1 MTPRTDEPPELKF
14 ASEVLSN
21 ERWTPTPLL
30 PATVIGNRLGCDL
43 WLKREDCTPIGSFK
57 LRGALVAMAR
67 LADSLPSM
75 GVYVASAG
83 NYGLA
88 ITVAGQRRG
97 VPVTVVVPEGATP
110 SKLERIRLSG
120 GQVVVHGSDFDI
132 AKDFARNKAAKDG
145 AAFWEDG
152 VIEET
157 AHGAATIGAEIANH
171 SKPWDWVVVPLGNGS
186 LIKGIASVIKA
197 RSPDTAVIA
206 AVPTATPA
214 MALALRGESWDESA
228 PVETLADGLAVR
240 VPIMPIVSEL
250 KELVDDAWLVD
261 ESSLLPA
268 VKSLLELEQV
278 VAEPSAAISIAGL
291 ADHRAEAAGHRV
303 AAVITGSHLST
314 SLIVQ
319 VATTD
324 GLL

>member
-30 PATVIGNRLGCDL
+30 PATVIGNHLGCDL

-67 LADSLPSM
+67 LADNLPSM

-88 ITVAGQRRG
+88 ITVAGQKRG

-132 AKDFARNKAAKDG
+132 AKDFADTNEGRRD
-145 AAFWEDG
+145 
-152 VIEET
+152 
-157 AHGAATIGAEIANH
+157 
-171 SKPWDWVVVPLGNGS
+171 
-186 LIKGIASVIKA
+186 LIKGMRKALFLRAGFWDWLHARALDPEGSQNTSDVI
-197 RSPDTAVIA
+197 S
-206 AVPTATPA
+206 
-214 MALALRGESWDESA
+214 
-228 PVETLADGLAVR
+228 
-240 VPIMPIVSEL
+240 
-250 KELVDDAWLVD
+250 
-261 ESSLLPA
+261 
-268 VKSLLELEQV
+268 
-278 VAEPSAAISIAGL
+278 
-291 ADHRAEAAGHRV
+291 
-303 AAVITGSHLST
+303 
-314 SLIVQ
+314 
-319 VATTD
+319 
-324 GLL
+324 

>member
-1 MTPRTDEPPELKF
+1 VTPTTDDPPGLEF
-14 ASEVLSN
+14 ASTVLSG
-21 ERWTPTPLL
+21 EHWTPTPLL
-30 PATVIGNRLGCDL
+30 PATVIGSRLGCEL

-67 LADSLPSM
+67 LGDDLPSK

-88 ITVAGQRRG
+88 IAVAGQRRG

-110 SKLERIRLSG
+110 SKLERICLSG
-120 GQVVVHGSDFDI
+120 GRVVVHGSDFDI
-132 AKDFARNKAAKDG
+132 AKDFARSEAANDG
-145 AAFWEDG
+145 TAFWEDG

-157 AHGAATIGAEIANH
+157 AQGAATIGSEIASH
-171 SKPWDWVVVPLGNGS
+171 SEPWDWVVVPLGNGS

-197 RSPDTAVIA
+197 RSPDTTIVA
-206 AVPTATPA
+206 AVPSGTPA

-228 PVETLADGLAVR
+228 PVETIADGLAVR
-240 VPIMPIVSEL
+240 VPIKAIVAEL
-250 KELVDDAWLVD
+250 MDLVDDVWLVD

-291 ADHRAEAAGHRV
+291 ADHRAEASGRRV
-303 AAVITGSHLST
+303 AAVITGAHLSAGLVT
-314 SLIVQ
+314 E
-319 VATTD
+319 VAATD